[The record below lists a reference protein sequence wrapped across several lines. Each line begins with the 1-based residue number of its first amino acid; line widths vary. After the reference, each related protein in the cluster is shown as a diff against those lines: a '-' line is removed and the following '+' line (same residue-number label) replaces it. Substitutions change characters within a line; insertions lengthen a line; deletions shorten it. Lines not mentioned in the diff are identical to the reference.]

1 MKGDFSHVF
10 SSSLQISLSHMEI
23 FADFGTVCTLAS
35 HAGKKK
41 PQNKTQAELMARVS
55 LQNSTVCQ
63 QQPRKESHPDSPAYM
78 INWEK

>member
-1 MKGDFSHVF
+1 MKGDFSHVS

-23 FADFGTVCTLAS
+23 FADFGTVCTPAS
-35 HAGKKK
+35 HAGKK
-41 PQNKTQAELMARVS
+41 PLNKTQAELMTGVS

-63 QQPRKESHPDSPAYM
+63 QQPRKESHPDSPAYK